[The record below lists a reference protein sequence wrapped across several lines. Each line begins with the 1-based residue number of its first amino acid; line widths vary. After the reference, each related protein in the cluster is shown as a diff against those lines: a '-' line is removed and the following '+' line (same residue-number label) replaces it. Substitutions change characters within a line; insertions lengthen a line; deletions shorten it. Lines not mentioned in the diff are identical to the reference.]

1 MEASSLAAAPTPAV
15 PFFATGKRSRDLARE
30 RGLSEAELLAEH
42 DGPEVVRLRPEMA
55 AIVEALPSLGE
66 VMSLTRNEAAV
77 HEIVGTFGEIS
88 LSGHMGLVLNPPL
101 DLRLL
106 LKHWHHAFAVELPDE
121 KGPRRSLQIFDAA
134 GEAVIKIHLRPA
146 SDVTAFEAL
155 RERFADPAPQPLSV
169 VAYPV
174 EEVTGT
180 ADAEAFRR
188 EFAAMR
194 DVHEFFPMLRRHGLD
209 RRGSLD
215 VMGDAHVRRLGK
227 GAATALLNAASE
239 QALPIMCFVGSRGC
253 IQIFTGKVKTIKAM
267 GPWINVLDP
276 GFDLHLREDLVAE
289 AFEVRKPSKDGDL
302 TTVELY
308 DSERRLIA
316 QFYGERRRDH
326 PEEAAWRQL
335 ASELATG

>member
-1 MEASSLAAAPTPAV
+1 MEAPSLAATPTPAV

-42 DGPEVVRLRPEMA
+42 DGKEVARLRPEMHE
-55 AIVEALPSLGE
+55 IIKALPAIGE

-77 HEIVGTFGEIS
+77 HEIVGTFGEIT

-146 SDVTAFEAL
+146 SDIAAFDAL
-155 RERFADPAPQPLSV
+155 RERFADPAPQPLTV

-174 EEVTGT
+174 EATTG
-180 ADAEAFRR
+180 AVDAEAFRR

-194 DVHEFFPMLRRHGLD
+194 DVHEFSPMLRRHGLD

-215 VMGDAHVRRLGK
+215 LMGDQQVRRLGTC
-227 GAATALLNAASE
+227 AATALLNAASE

-308 DSERRLIA
+308 DSGRKLIA
-316 QFYGERRRDH
+316 QFYGERHRDR

-335 ASELATG
+335 TSGLADG